1 MAVREASR
9 DTHISMAVLE
19 MPFPSAT
26 LGAVPRA
33 HNLLPLL
40 KMEENAAPVT
50 GSPEPQILQ
59 IKIEKEELDSE
70 DHQNPMENSSV
81 PLINGSSSVGQMK
94 ISQTTKRDSSLP
106 RMKSTTAMLTDSYRL
121 IDLVEER
128 PGLYMTESPAY
139 HNKYTRRK
147 LWDEVAAN
155 LIDRWENLT
164 DQEKNIKA
172 KEIQLKWKHIKDCY
186 RRELKRQRNEGRGGS
201 SQPKRKKYI
210 YADMLTFLNP
220 CFAKRSSGDV
230 WGRKLTV
237 FEMRGG
243 RIPGRSPVGGD
254 SQSQPCSDT
263 STDRLQ
269 FPISSCGNSEV
280 TQEEENLP
288 GERSDASSVHMS
300 PNCAT
305 PPRTEARGTSAPAP
319 KRKKEEAEIT
329 PGEVKD
335 MFHTLVNTIAGR
347 EAAKTPHPHEHLPEF
362 LFFRGLIPSVL
373 MIPEGQ
379 RPLMQAEVVQ
389 VINKYIPHLQPRP
402 TPHRYPHSYSSSFTH
417 HI

>member
-220 CFAKRSSGDV
+220 CFAKRSS
-230 WGRKLTV
+230 
-237 FEMRGG
+237 
-243 RIPGRSPVGGD
+243 
-254 SQSQPCSDT
+254 
-263 STDRLQ
+263 
-269 FPISSCGNSEV
+269 CGNSEV